1 MDRIFKFLFVID
13 EVNTEK
19 GSNLVTVTALDISN
33 IFDRK
38 VIEKNID
45 TMKSKSVEEF
55 LADTITE
62 NFINCGDSLLNIS
75 YIDITCKTATK
86 TTVSTNSEEEPKA
99 IKEAEKEITEK
110 MEPEN
115 YTSIQEFYT
124 NMIMALVCYIEG
136 NKEKFKAMLIKNDNT
151 SFYKMF
157 NSTCVL
163 YIYKMLQKEEK
174 SGVKHEVP
182 INLVAEFYAGA
193 VISSVTYW
201 IKDSSGMTSQE
212 LCDHLIKLIFDKTN
226 S

>member
-1 MDRIFKFLFVID
+1 MR
-13 EVNTEK
+13 
-19 GSNLVTVTALDISN
+19 
-33 IFDRK
+33 
-38 VIEKNID
+38 
-45 TMKSKSVEEF
+45 
-55 LADTITE
+55 
-62 NFINCGDSLLNIS
+62 
-75 YIDITCKTATK
+75 
-86 TTVSTNSEEEPKA
+86 
-99 IKEAEKEITEK
+99 KEITEK

-174 SGVKHEVP
+174 NGVKHEVP

-201 IKDSSGMTSQE
+201 IKDSSGMTPQE
-212 LCDHLIKLIFDKTN
+212 LCDHLIKLIFGKSYIN
-226 S
+226 Q

>member
-1 MDRIFKFLFVID
+1 MEDLRKTRTLKLLK
-13 EVNTEK
+13 E
-19 GSNLVTVTALDISN
+19 ALLEMMTKKSFEEIKINDICNVAMVHRTTFYSH
-33 IFDRK
+33 FDDK
-38 VIEKNID
+38 YD
-45 TMKSKSVEEF
+45 
-55 LADTITE
+55 
-62 NFINCGDSLLNIS
+62 LLE
-75 YIDITCKTATK
+75 YC
-86 TTVSTNSEEEPKA
+86 

-110 MEPEN
+110 MEPAN

-124 NMIMALVCYIEG
+124 NMIMALVRYIEG

-174 SGVKHEVP
+174 NGVKHEVP

-212 LCDHLIKLIFDKTN
+212 LCDHLIKLIFGQSYIK
-226 S
+226 

>member
-1 MDRIFKFLFVID
+1 MEDLRKTRTLKLLKEALL
-13 EVNTEK
+13 EVMTKKSFEEIKIN
-19 GSNLVTVTALDISN
+19 DICNVAMVHRTTFYSH
-33 IFDRK
+33 FDDK
-38 VIEKNID
+38 YD
-45 TMKSKSVEEF
+45 
-55 LADTITE
+55 
-62 NFINCGDSLLNIS
+62 LLE
-75 YIDITCKTATK
+75 YC
-86 TTVSTNSEEEPKA
+86 

-174 SGVKHEVP
+174 NGVKHEVP

-201 IKDSSGMTSQE
+201 IKDSSGMTPQE
-212 LCDHLIKLIFDKTN
+212 LCDHLIKLIFGKSYIN
-226 S
+226 K

>member
-1 MDRIFKFLFVID
+1 MVIKMED
-13 EVNTEK
+13 LRKTRTLKLLKEALLEVMTKKSFEEIKIN
-19 GSNLVTVTALDISN
+19 DICNVAMVHRTTFYSH
-33 IFDRK
+33 FDDK
-38 VIEKNID
+38 YD
-45 TMKSKSVEEF
+45 
-55 LADTITE
+55 
-62 NFINCGDSLLNIS
+62 LLE
-75 YIDITCKTATK
+75 YC
-86 TTVSTNSEEEPKA
+86 

-212 LCDHLIKLIFDKTN
+212 LCDHLIKLIFGQSYIK
-226 S
+226 

>member
-1 MDRIFKFLFVID
+1 MVIKMED
-13 EVNTEK
+13 LRKTRTLKLLKE
-19 GSNLVTVTALDISN
+19 ALLEMMTKKSFEEIKINDICNVAMVHRTTFYSH
-33 IFDRK
+33 FDDK
-38 VIEKNID
+38 YD
-45 TMKSKSVEEF
+45 
-55 LADTITE
+55 
-62 NFINCGDSLLNIS
+62 LLE
-75 YIDITCKTATK
+75 YC
-86 TTVSTNSEEEPKA
+86 

-212 LCDHLIKLIFDKTN
+212 LCDHLIKLIFGQSYIK
-226 S
+226 

>member
-1 MDRIFKFLFVID
+1 MLQNVDGDKMEDLRKTRTLKLLKEALL
-13 EVNTEK
+13 EVMTKKSFEEIKIN
-19 GSNLVTVTALDISN
+19 DICNVAMVHRTTFYSH
-33 IFDRK
+33 FDDK
-38 VIEKNID
+38 YD
-45 TMKSKSVEEF
+45 
-55 LADTITE
+55 
-62 NFINCGDSLLNIS
+62 LLE
-75 YIDITCKTATK
+75 YC
-86 TTVSTNSEEEPKA
+86 

-174 SGVKHEVP
+174 NGVKHEVP

-201 IKDSSGMTSQE
+201 IKDSSGMTPQE
-212 LCDHLIKLIFDKTN
+212 LCDHLIKLIFGQSYIN
-226 S
+226 Q

>member
-1 MDRIFKFLFVID
+1 MEDLRKTRTLKLLK
-13 EVNTEK
+13 E
-19 GSNLVTVTALDISN
+19 ALLEMMTKKPFEEIKINDICNVAMVHRTTFYSH
-33 IFDRK
+33 FDDK
-38 VIEKNID
+38 YD
-45 TMKSKSVEEF
+45 
-55 LADTITE
+55 
-62 NFINCGDSLLNIS
+62 LLE
-75 YIDITCKTATK
+75 YC
-86 TTVSTNSEEEPKA
+86 

-110 MEPEN
+110 MEPAN

-212 LCDHLIKLIFDKTN
+212 LCDHLIKLIFGQSYIK
-226 S
+226 

>member
-1 MDRIFKFLFVID
+1 MEDLRKTRTLKLLKEALL
-13 EVNTEK
+13 EVMTKKSFEEIKIN
-19 GSNLVTVTALDISN
+19 DICNVAMVHRTTFYSH
-33 IFDRK
+33 FDDK
-38 VIEKNID
+38 YD
-45 TMKSKSVEEF
+45 
-55 LADTITE
+55 
-62 NFINCGDSLLNIS
+62 LLE
-75 YIDITCKTATK
+75 YC
-86 TTVSTNSEEEPKA
+86 

-157 NSTCVL
+157 NSTCAL

-174 SGVKHEVP
+174 NGVKHEVP

-201 IKDSSGMTSQE
+201 IKDSSGMTPQE
-212 LCDHLIKLIFDKTN
+212 LCDHLIKLIFGKSYINQQKIT
-226 S
+226 